1 MTGEEKYIEERR
13 KKANRLSRKFKTCGL
28 LPIKNNKIVF
38 SAFEGDGG
46 FGCNP
51 KYIAEELHRRDGS
64 LQMVWLTHEPNRWEF
79 PDYIKVVKDTDWNT
93 AYHLSTAKVWVD
105 NYRKPWGTVKRP
117 GQYYFQTWHA
127 SIGFKAVGLYRGDK
141 FPKIARIVSQA
152 DSDLIDYMIINSD
165 YCEKVYPKKLLYSGK
180 MLKFGSP
187 RCDCLFKRRKE
198 YYTGIR
204 KRFALKED
212 TKILMYA
219 PTFRGGN
226 QKGKKQVVAEAP
238 SIDFDMLEKTLK
250 EKFSGE
256 WIFFLRLH
264 PQLSAQLK
272 KMPLLKSNEK
282 FIDVSQE
289 PDMSEL
295 LAASDVLITDYS
307 SCAFDAA
314 FGQIPVFLYAD
325 DIQEYVE
332 NRGQFMWKREELPFS
347 IAETNEEL
355 SDHILGYDQNKYI
368 DNISEFLNKTGVE
381 EVGHAGERVA
391 KSIIDLLKE

>member
-1 MTGEEKYIEERR
+1 MQDEEKYIEERR
-13 KKANRLSRKFKTCGL
+13 KKAKKLTFKFWLCGL
-28 LPIKNNKIVF
+28 LPIKENKVVF

-51 KYIAEELHRRDGS
+51 KYIAEELHRKDES
-64 LQMVWLTHEPNRWEF
+64 LQMVWLTHEPSRWVF

-93 AYHLSTAKVWVD
+93 AYHLSTAKIWVD
-105 NYRKPWGTVKRP
+105 NYRKPWGTIKRS

-180 MLKFGSP
+180 MLKYGSP
-187 RCDCLFKRRKE
+187 RCDCLFEKRKE
-198 YYTGIR
+198 YYANIR
-204 KRFALKED
+204 NRFGLKED
-212 TKILMYA
+212 VKILIYA

-226 QKGKKQVVAEAP
+226 QKGKKKVMAEAP
-238 SIDFDMLEKTLK
+238 SINFDMLEKALK
-250 EKFSGE
+250 DKFSGE

-272 KMPLLKSNEK
+272 EMPILKSGDK

-295 LAASDVLITDYS
+295 LAASDILVTDYS

-314 FGQIPVFLYAD
+314 FGHIPVFLYAD
-325 DIQEYVE
+325 DVQDYIE
-332 NRGQFMWKREELPFS
+332 NRGQFMWKREELPFT
-347 IAETNEEL
+347 IAENNNELRENIISFNANAYHRCIDSFL
-355 SDHILGYDQNKYI
+355 KKNGVVENGIAASQVAAYI
-368 DNISEFLNKTGVE
+368 TETIK
-381 EVGHAGERVA
+381 
-391 KSIIDLLKE
+391 

>member
-1 MTGEEKYIEERR
+1 MQDEEKYIEERR
-13 KKANRLSRKFKTCGL
+13 KKAEKLSFKFRVCGL
-28 LPIKNNKIVF
+28 LPIKQNKVVF

-51 KYIAEELHRRDGS
+51 KYIAEELHRKDES
-64 LQMVWLTHEPNRWEF
+64 LQMVWLTHEPSRWVF

-93 AYHLSTAKVWVD
+93 AYHLSTAKIWVD
-105 NYRKPWGTVKRP
+105 NYRKPWGTVKRS

-187 RCDCLFKRRKE
+187 RCDCLFEKRKE
-198 YYTGIR
+198 YYTDIR
-204 KRFALKED
+204 KRFGLKED
-212 TKILMYA
+212 VKIMMYA

-226 QKGKKQVVAEAP
+226 QKGKKHVVAEAP
-238 SIDFDMLEKTLK
+238 SIDFAMLEKALK

-256 WIFFLRLH
+256 WVFFLRLH

-272 KMPLLKSNEK
+272 EMPLLKSSEK
-282 FIDVSQE
+282 IIDVSQE

-314 FGQIPVFLYAD
+314 FGHIPVFLYAD
-325 DIQEYVE
+325 DIQEYIE
-332 NRGQFMWKREELPFS
+332 NRGEFMWKREELPFS
-347 IAETNEEL
+347 IAENNMDLIENIYSFTEKEYLDSIQQFINENGVFENGNAGKNTA
-355 SDHILGYDQNKYI
+355 DYI
-368 DNISEFLNKTGVE
+368 SNYINL
-381 EVGHAGERVA
+381 
-391 KSIIDLLKE
+391 